1 MLKVSLRN
9 LLVNK
14 LRLFLTVA
22 AVTVGVAFVS
32 GTYVLSDTMVKAFDE
47 LYTGLSSGTDVVVKS
62 EAAFEAD
69 VTTNGGAVRPLD
81 DEMVATVADVP
92 GVEVAQ
98 GGVFGFAVIIDKDGE
113 AIQPGG
119 APTFGTSVGGDERLM
134 GEATFRQ
141 GRAPSGA
148 DEMAIDARTAEHAG
162 FVLGDRVDVVFEEGR
177 GTFTLVGIVGFGE
190 TDSLLGATLS
200 GFDLPTAQAV
210 LGKEGVVDEIDVMAE
225 EGVSAREL
233 RTRIDEVL
241 PDGVE
246 ALTGEQVAADGTAAV
261 RDAMGIFT
269 TVLLVFA
276 GVALLVGSFVIWNT
290 FNVLVAQRR
299 REVALLRAVGATR
312 RQVLTGVLLEAGCI
326 GLVSGGI
333 GLGVGVGLAVG
344 IRTLLKVVGL
354 EMPTTS
360 PAVETRTVLV
370 GMAVG
375 LVVTVL
381 AATLPAWSATR
392 VSPMEAL
399 RDVVPAPAAAARLR
413 HAAGWT
419 VTSVGV
425 AALVACAVVGN
436 QRWGT
441 VFASL
446 TAFAGLLFV
455 GPSLARGMARVAD
468 RGRRGSTWRMAAR
481 NIGRNSRRAAA
492 TAMALTIGLTV
503 VSAVAVTAS
512 SLKDSVTEAVS
523 GGNRSDLILEPVGVG
538 LGVSPAVADLLRARD
553 DVADVVE
560 LRETGAQVDG
570 RSQLVTALSTDGLDN
585 VIDLGI
591 ETGDLD
597 ALVPGTILI
606 GTRQAED
613 LRVGVGDTVVVTF
626 AETGDTTMRV
636 AGTFSKGSLI
646 NASYVMT
653 LPDFAANVTSKL
665 DGAILMTNAPGVD
678 PVDAKATIEAAL
690 ADYPNVSVNDPADI
704 TAKARASV
712 DQLLGIVTA
721 LLLLAVVVA
730 ILGIVNTLVL
740 SVVQRTRE
748 LGLLRAVGATRRQVR
763 AVIRRESVLMS
774 LLGATTGVGLGALAG
789 IALSRALADEGI
801 TTVTVPT
808 VTLAI
813 YLVVAVAVGLLAAI
827 GPARRASR
835 VDVLKAVTTE

>member
-1 MLKVSLRN
+1 MVKVSLRN

-14 LRLFLTVA
+14 LRLFLTVT

-32 GTYVLSDTMVKAFDE
+32 GTFVLSDTMVKAFDE
-47 LYTGLSSGTDVVVKS
+47 LYTGLSAGTDVVVKS
-62 EAAFEAD
+62 EPAFEAD
-69 VTTNGGAVRPLD
+69 VTTNGGAVAPLD
-81 DEMVATVADVP
+81 EAMVDTVADVP

-98 GGVFGFAVIIDKDGE
+98 GSVFGFAIIIDKDGE

-119 APTFGTSVGGDERLM
+119 APTFGTNVGGDERLM
-134 GEATFRQ
+134 GEVSFRE
-141 GRAPSGA
+141 GRAPSGPE
-148 DEMAIDARTAEHAG
+148 EMAIDARTVEKAG
-162 FVLGDRVDVVFEEGR
+162 FVLGDSVDVVFEEGR
-177 GTFTLVGIVGFGE
+177 GTFTLVGVVGFGE
-190 TDSLLGATLS
+190 TNSILGATLA
-200 GFDLPTAQAV
+200 GFDLPTAQSV
-210 LGKEGVVDEIDVMAE
+210 LGKDGVVDEVGVLAE
-225 EGVSAREL
+225 DGVSAAEL
-233 RTRIDEVL
+233 RDRIGEVL

-246 ALTGEQVAADGTAAV
+246 ALTGEQVADDGTAAV
-261 RDAMGIFT
+261 EDAMGIFT

-312 RQVLTGVLLEAGCI
+312 RQVLGGVLVEAAFI
-326 GLVSGGI
+326 GLVSGILGI
-333 GLGVGVGLAVG
+333 LVGVGLAIG
-344 IRTLLKVVGL
+344 IRELLTLIGI

-370 GMAVG
+370 GMTVG
-375 LVVTVL
+375 LVVTVV
-381 AATLPAWSATR
+381 AAILPAWSAAR

-399 RDVVPAPAAAARLR
+399 RDVVQTLPGSPRLR
-413 HAAGWT
+413 HTMGWALMLA
-419 VTSVGV
+419 GV
-425 AALVACAVVGN
+425 AALVWCAVVGN

-446 TAFAGLLFV
+446 VAFVGLLFV
-455 GPSLARGMARVAD
+455 GPSLARGMARLAD
-468 RGRRGSTWRMAAR
+468 HGRRGGGWRMAAR
-481 NIGRNSRRAAA
+481 NIGRSSRRAAA

-538 LGVSPAVADLLRARD
+538 LGVSPVVADLLRARD

-560 LRETGAQVDG
+560 FRETGAQVDG
-570 RSQLVTALSTDGLDN
+570 HDALVTGIDTEGLDR
-585 VIDLGI
+585 VIDLGV
-591 ETGDLD
+591 ETGSLG
-597 ALVPGTILI
+597 ALEPGRLLVSTDN
-606 GTRQAED
+606 AEE
-613 LRVGVGDTVVVTF
+613 LGLAVGDTVTVTF
-626 AETGDTTMRV
+626 AETGDTTMEV

-646 NASYVMT
+646 NATYVMP
-653 LPDFAANVTSKL
+653 LPDFAANVTSTL
-665 DGAILMTNAPGVD
+665 DAAIFVTKAPGVGAEELE
-678 PVDAKATIEAAL
+678 DAIDDAL
-690 ADYPNVSVNDPADI
+690 VDYPNVEVNDPAEI
-704 TAKARASV
+704 TADARASV

-748 LGLLRAVGATRRQVR
+748 LGLLRAVGGTRRQVK

-774 LLGATTGVGLGALAG
+774 LLGALTGVGLGTLAG
-789 IALSRALADEGI
+789 VALSRALEDEGI
-801 TTVTVPT
+801 STITVPT
-808 VTLAI
+808 TTLVI
-813 YLVVAVAVGLLAAI
+813 YLLVAVAVGLLAAL

-835 VDVLKAVTTE
+835 VDILKAITTE

>member
-1 MLKVSLRN
+1 MFKVSLRN

-14 LRLFLTVA
+14 LRLFLTVT

-32 GTYVLSDTMVKAFDE
+32 GTFVLSDTMVKAFDE
-47 LYTGLSSGTDVVVKS
+47 LYTGLSSGTDVVVKA

-81 DEMVATVADVP
+81 EELVDTVADVP

-98 GGVFGFAVIIDKDGE
+98 GGVYGFAIIIDKDGE
-113 AIQPGG
+113 PIQPGG
-119 APTFGTSVGGDERLM
+119 APTFGTNVDGDERLM
-134 GEATFRQ
+134 GAATFRQ

-148 DEMAIDARTAEHAG
+148 DEMAIDARTAKQAG
-162 FVLGDRVDVVFEEGR
+162 FVLGDTVDVVFEEGR
-177 GTFTLVGIVGFGE
+177 GSFTLVGIVGFGE

-200 GFDLPTAQAV
+200 GFDLATAQTV
-210 LGKEGVVDEIDVMAE
+210 LGKEGLVDEIGVMAE
-225 EGVSAREL
+225 DGVSGREL
-233 RTRIDEVL
+233 RARIDQVL

-246 ALTGEQVAADGTAAV
+246 ALTGEQVAADGTEAV

-276 GVALLVGSFVIWNT
+276 GVALFVGSFVIWNT

-312 RQVLTGVLLEAGCI
+312 RQVLLGVLLEAACI
-326 GLVSGGI
+326 GLVSGGL
-333 GLGVGVGLAVG
+333 GLVVGVGLAIG
-344 IRTLLKVVGL
+344 IRAMLTLVGMEL
-354 EMPTTS
+354 PTTS
-360 PAVETRTVLV
+360 PALETRTVLV
-370 GMAVG
+370 ALGVG
-375 LVVTVL
+375 LGVTVL
-381 AATLPAWSATR
+381 AAVLPAWSATR

-399 RDVVPAPAAAARLR
+399 RDVVPAPPTARRIR
-413 HAAGWT
+413 HTAGWLLT
-419 VTSVGV
+419 GAGV
-425 AALVACAVVGN
+425 AGLVWCIVVGD

-446 TAFAGLLFV
+446 TAFAGLLSV
-455 GPSLARGMARVAD
+455 GPMLARGMARLVD
-468 RGRRGSTWRMAAR
+468 RGRRGSGWRMAAR

-538 LGVSPAVADLLRARD
+538 LGVSPAVADLLRDRD
-553 DVADVVE
+553 DVDAVVE
-560 LRETGAQVDG
+560 LRETSALVNG
-570 RSQLVTALSTDGLDN
+570 RSQLVTGMSIEGLED

-591 ETGDLD
+591 ESGDLD
-597 ALVPGTILI
+597 DLALGSLLI
-606 GTRQAED
+606 GTRQAEALD
-613 LRVGVGDTVVVTF
+613 VEVGDTVTLTF
-626 AETGDTTMRV
+626 VETGDKTMRV

-646 NASYVMT
+646 NAGYVMP
-653 LPDFAANVTSKL
+653 LPDYAANVTSRL

-678 PVDAKATIEAAL
+678 PDNAKATIEAAL
-690 ADYPNVSVNDPADI
+690 ADYPNVSVNTPEEE

-748 LGLLRAVGATRRQVR
+748 LGLLRAVGGTRRQVK

-774 LLGATTGVGLGALAG
+774 LLGATTGVALGTLAG
-789 IALSRALADEGI
+789 VALSRALAGEGI
-801 TTVTVPT
+801 TTISVPA

-813 YLVVAVAVGLLAAI
+813 YLLVAVAVGLLAAI

-835 VDVLKAVTTE
+835 VDVLKAITTE